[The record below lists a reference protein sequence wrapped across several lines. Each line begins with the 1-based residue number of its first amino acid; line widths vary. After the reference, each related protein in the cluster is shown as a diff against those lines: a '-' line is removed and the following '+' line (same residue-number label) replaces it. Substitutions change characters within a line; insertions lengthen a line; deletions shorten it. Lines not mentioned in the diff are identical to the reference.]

1 MNALIRD
8 AITEKL
14 IWLNEEKES
23 LDSKIEDYQSKLK
36 EMIILQK
43 QYDTTI
49 NETVQFLKDN
59 KTNVAAKG
67 PKTGQKRDRAS

>member
-8 AITEKL
+8 AVTEKL

-23 LDSKIEDYQSKLK
+23 LDSKIEEYQRKLK
-36 EMIILQK
+36 EMLAKQVEYDAIIK
-43 QYDTTI
+43 D
-49 NETVQFLKDN
+49 TVQFLKDN
-59 KTNVAAKG
+59 KTNVATKG